1 MEAKDLMIDDWAACE
16 GKNGKVKEL
25 REHKLSLKTENS
37 VMIIYYNNVE
47 PIPITSEILEKNG
60 FVTDRY
66 GEIELNDELGTSE
79 TNIVLEPT
87 YSEEYYWWRINNN
100 LIVKIKYVHELQHI
114 LKLVGI
120 EKEIKL

>member
-1 MEAKDLMIDDWAACE
+1 MEAKDLMIDDWVACE

-37 VMIIYYNNVE
+37 VMIVYYNNVE

-60 FVTDRY
+60 FVTNRY

-120 EKEIKL
+120 KKEVKL